1 MAVGNPIIPYHTSPH
16 ASIRY
21 RTPVDRY
28 GERMPKIISFM
39 KACDGHVRRIS
50 LTSRP
55 DAQIRNSS
63 NSILVKKDINYVINL
78 HYYVI
83 YIIVLSILGLLE

>member
-1 MAVGNPIIPYHTSPH
+1 MPVGNPIIPYHTCLH

-28 GERMPKIISFM
+28 RKHMPNIISFM
-39 KACDGHVRRIS
+39 NACDGHMRRIS

-55 DAQIRNSS
+55 DAQKRNSS
-63 NSILVKKDINYVINL
+63 NNILVKKDINYVINL

-83 YIIVLSILGLLE
+83 YIIVL